1 MRLSFACVLAA
12 GLVTTINSAAIAQEE
27 KTDIYSLI
35 LALSDLEDATRLMTV
50 YDANEDG
57 VVDKSEQERL
67 SWKDEVSDFDM
78 NKDGKLTHLE
88 IVVRQAKLRDDK
100 GITQFDIKN
109 VSTFLRRYD
118 KNRNKQLEPD
128 EIESGGWPPDPSE
141 YDRNSD
147 GILTASEMAAQF
159 AFNRSLR
166 REMGIE
172 AVDNVGAN
180 HLLAHFDKD
189 NDKKLAAD
197 EHAKAPLPKLAKDFD
212 EDEDGKLGLIEL
224 ATMLAKHRRD
234 AGLSKPDTVKI
245 RNLFRQFDSDADGR
259 IELKGLAG
267 LSVVA
272 GVSVEKQLGET
283 YDGNQ
288 DGVVTIAEVE
298 KVVAAV
304 RKERGYVEEE
314 FQKAKQ
320 MITRHDRNNSKH
332 IEESELFEKPEIG
345 YLPKSMFK
353 DADLNEDGKV
363 GLDELARY
371 FAKQKS

>member
-1 MRLSFACVLAA
+1 
-12 GLVTTINSAAIAQEE
+12 
-27 KTDIYSLI
+27 
-35 LALSDLEDATRLMTV
+35 
-50 YDANEDG
+50 
-57 VVDKSEQERL
+57 
-67 SWKDEVSDFDM
+67 
-78 NKDGKLTHLE
+78 
-88 IVVRQAKLRDDK
+88 
-100 GITQFDIKN
+100 
-109 VSTFLRRYD
+109 
-118 KNRNKQLEPD
+118 LEPD
-128 EIESGGWPPDPSE
+128 EIESGGWPPQPSE
-141 YDRNSD
+141 YDGNGD
-147 GILTASEMAAQF
+147 GILTAREMAAQF

-180 HLLAHFDKD
+180 YLLKQFDKD

-212 EDEDGKLGLIEL
+212 ENEDGKLGVVEL

-245 RNLFRQFDSDADGR
+245 RNIFRQFDLDADGR

-267 LSVVA
+267 LSVVG

-298 KVVAAV
+298 KVVAAA
-304 RKERGYVEEE
+304 RKERGYAEEE

-332 IEESELFEKPEIG
+332 IEESELFEKPETG

-353 DADLNEDGKV
+353 NADLNDDGKV